1 MQDMMR
7 EARVHM
13 SHCILR
19 GHKLGLND
27 AAPYSILNISP
38 PFVVLSPMQERECE
52 AKDVR
57 SAVLVLAA

>member
-1 MQDMMR
+1 
-7 EARVHM
+7 VHM